1 MKVIRQ
7 DVDALNAVLKVQI
20 APEDY
25 QSKVKAAL
33 EKYRKTAKI
42 PGFRPGNVPF
52 SLIQKQYGKS
62 VLADELNR
70 LVNDSLYSF
79 IQENKID
86 VLGNPIPKEGTDVVG
101 DFDKPENFEFEYE
114 IGLSPEIKVPLSAKS
129 KYDYVKVKIDDAL
142 IGKQVDDLRRRYG
155 KLVSGSEVGEK
166 DLVLA
171 QFVELN
177 EDESIKEG
185 GILHSSTISMEF
197 VEDKKTKK
205 ALAGAKVGDK
215 LVVDPK
221 NVSRGGKDTAAML
234 GVSEAEL
241 EGLSDKFQLT
251 VNEIKVMELAELN
264 QDLFDKL
271 FGPGNVNSEAELKER
286 IAADLSNMF
295 ANDSD
300 RLLTRSIYNDL
311 IEKTEVELPNTFLK
325 RWIKLS
331 NEKPITEEQIE
342 SDYDSYA
349 KSLKW
354 QLIQG
359 NIFKTNEI
367 QLDHQEA
374 IEFTKGLLVSNYAQY
389 GIPAPEDQELTAN
402 AMQVLKNRDEANRVY
417 DMLAEAKLTNYFK
430 QTVKLNEKEISY
442 DEFIELASN

>member
-205 ALAGAKVGDK
+205 ALTGAKVGDK

-241 EGLSDKFQLT
+241 ENVSDKFQLT

-271 FGPGNVNSEAELKER
+271 FGPGNVNSETELKER

-331 NEKPITEEQIE
+331 NEKPITDEQIE

-359 NIFKTNEI
+359 NIFKANEI

-389 GIPAPEDQELTAN
+389 GIPAPEDKELTAN

>member
-205 ALAGAKVGDK
+205 ALTGAKVGDK